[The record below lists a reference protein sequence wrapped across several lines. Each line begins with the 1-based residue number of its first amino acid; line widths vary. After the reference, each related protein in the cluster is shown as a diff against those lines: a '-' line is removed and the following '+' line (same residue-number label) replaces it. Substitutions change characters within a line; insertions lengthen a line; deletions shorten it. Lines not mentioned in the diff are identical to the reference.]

1 MLIWHSIK
9 KDSFILESL
18 NIDFNKGGIN
28 HNIGV
33 VMVLFDIAVKGSL
46 KKIHERNW
54 IGGIISSGKLNFLQ
68 FTLFQFDSIELFYYK
83 DQGMHFNILSTQ

>member
-18 NIDFNKGGIN
+18 NIDFNK
-28 HNIGV
+28 
-33 VMVLFDIAVKGSL
+33 VKGSL